1 MLRLIL
7 ILGACAASAHA
18 ATTWKLCDEA
28 LTDAVRVE
36 DVQLS
41 PFPAVRGQ
49 PLQMSIRGT
58 MADAPPEELNGG
70 QLEISVLRSGHN
82 LYKNSVDLCSGAASC
97 SISSDSEVTI
107 GYTLTLPHITP
118 TGSYE
123 VKLTGEAG
131 HGGLAAEVASTQ
143 QGLPKPPPLSN
154 RSRFFC
160 VDVDLSVVA
169 ASDAAPPVV

>member
-18 ATTWKLCDEA
+18 ATAWKLCDEA

-97 SISSDSEVTI
+97 SSSGSEVTI

-131 HGGLAAEVASTQ
+131 HGGLAAKAARD
-143 QGLPKPPPLSN
+143 LIPKPPPLSN